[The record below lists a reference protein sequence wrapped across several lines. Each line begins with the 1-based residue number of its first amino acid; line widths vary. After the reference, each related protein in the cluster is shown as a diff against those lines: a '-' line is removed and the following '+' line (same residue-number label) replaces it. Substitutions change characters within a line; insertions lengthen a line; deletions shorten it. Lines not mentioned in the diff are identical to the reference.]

1 MVFKSKILKIHLIR
15 MAAGIASLG
24 ELRQRQ
30 LDRISKSGKS
40 GKLYAFTRNM
50 PKKVNELTEGGS
62 IYWVIKRFIRA
73 RQMIISI
80 EKQTNEEG
88 RAFCAIHLD
97 TELVPVMPR
106 RQKSFQ
112 GWRYYKD
119 EETPSDIDRSGASN
133 FEDIPP
139 EMVQELKELCLI

>member
-1 MVFKSKILKIHLIR
+1 
-15 MAAGIASLG
+15 MAVGIGSLG

-30 LDRISKSGKS
+30 SDRINKSGDS
-40 GKLYAFTRNM
+40 NGKLYTYTRNT

-73 RQMIISI
+73 RQRIISI

-88 RAFCAIHLD
+88 KVFCAIHLD
-97 TELVPVMPR
+97 TELVPVIPR

-119 EETPSDIDRSGASN
+119 EEAPRDIEHSGANN
-133 FEDIPP
+133 FEDVPP
-139 EMVQELKELCLI
+139 DMVQDLKELCLI

>member
-1 MVFKSKILKIHLIR
+1 
-15 MAAGIASLG
+15 MAAGIGSLG

-30 LDRISKSGKS
+30 SDRISDPGKS
-40 GKLYAFTRNM
+40 GGKLFTYTRNM
-50 PKKVNELTEGGS
+50 PKRVNELTEGGS

-73 RQMIISI
+73 RQRIISI
-80 EKQTNEEG
+80 EKQTNEQG
-88 RAFCAIHLD
+88 RTFCAIHLD
-97 TELVPVMPR
+97 TDLVPVIPR

-119 EETPSDIDRSGASN
+119 EETPRDIDNIGANN

-139 EMVQELKELCLI
+139 DMVQDLQELCLI

>member
-1 MVFKSKILKIHLIR
+1 MKIHLIK
-15 MAAGIASLG
+15 MAAGIGSLG

-30 LDRISKSGKS
+30 SDRLSKLGKS
-40 GKLYAFTRNM
+40 RGKLYTYTRNM
-50 PKKVNELTEGGS
+50 PKRVNELTEGGS

-73 RQMIISI
+73 RQKIISL
-80 EKQTNEEG
+80 EKKTNEEG
-88 RAFCAIHLD
+88 RVFCAINLD
-97 TELVPVMPR
+97 RELIPVIPC

-119 EETPSDIDRSGASN
+119 EETPGDIDHSGSIN

-139 EMVQELKELCLI
+139 DMIQDLRELCLI